1 MDRNGYIDR
10 NEFVKAYLKINP
22 NVSISQLE
30 TLFMECD
37 TNDDGVIDF
46 DEVRLFDKSIIC
58 FYKYASCCLPLI
70 LCLVCNS
77 IKYATYRGIEQSKCG
92 KS

>member
-1 MDRNGYIDR
+1 MREAFDSIDVDRNGYIDR
-10 NEFVKAYLKINP
+10 NEFVKAYLNINP

-46 DEVRLFDKSIIC
+46 DEVRLFISQL
-58 FYKYASCCLPLI
+58 YAFI
-70 LCLVCNS
+70 
-77 IKYATYRGIEQSKCG
+77 
-92 KS
+92 

>member
-1 MDRNGYIDR
+1 MREAFDSIDVDRNGYIDR
-10 NEFVKAYLKINP
+10 NEFVNAYLNINP

-58 FYKYASCCLPLI
+58 FYRYASCCLPLI
-70 LCLVCNS
+70 LFSLQLYQVFHIS
-77 IKYATYRGIEQSKCG
+77 RH
-92 KS
+92 

>member
-10 NEFVKAYLKINP
+10 DEFVKAYLKLNP

-46 DEVRLFDKSIIC
+46 DEVRLFEKSIIC
-58 FYKYASCCLPLI
+58 FYTCASCCLPLI
-70 LCLVCNS
+70 LCLVRNS

-92 KS
+92 QS

>member
-10 NEFVKAYLKINP
+10 NEFVNAYLKINP

-58 FYKYASCCLPLI
+58 FHNTRRVVYP
-70 LCLVCNS
+70 
-77 IKYATYRGIEQSKCG
+77 
-92 KS
+92 